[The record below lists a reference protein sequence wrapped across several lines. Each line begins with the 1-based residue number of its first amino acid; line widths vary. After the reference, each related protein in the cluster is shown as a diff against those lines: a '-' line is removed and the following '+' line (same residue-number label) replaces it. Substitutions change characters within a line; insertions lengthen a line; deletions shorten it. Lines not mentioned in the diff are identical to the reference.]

1 MRMTASSVPQSEGTG
16 VPTKFTSTNGLQL
29 SVSFVTYL
37 LDILSFI
44 IISFI
49 AIPFGKAIYPTKNIA
64 NSLLIVW
71 GGFAAGAVLRP
82 LGAAIVG
89 PMYDRIGRKLGIT
102 VGLLGSTVFT
112 AVLGVL
118 PTYAEV
124 GIWSPVLYVV
134 LRLVAGLFIGALI
147 AGGLVFTTENLPEKL
162 RGLFTGFAESGANWA
177 HFLGAAWLIVISA
190 FFVGS
195 AYYTVGWRYYFI
207 VVLIP
212 FFFVLPFLYFVKE
225 SDIFVRTKAKK
236 KTTDHVY
243 KTMFAKGQM
252 RKTFLI
258 TLFASI
264 GILGYDNLTENQFP
278 TFLGLVNHVPHPD
291 IATLV
296 LIGALGAFAGSIV
309 GGLVSQKT
317 GRRPFGIVGLI
328 IMIPL
333 SLLFLYLGGL
343 NGTEYYL
350 ILMTILPFYFVPAL
364 TKVNLTLFL
373 NETFPTSLRST
384 GVGVNWNLG
393 YGIAAIWPLFITY
406 GFKVYGLS
414 FYAVGQTIFLVL
426 LSILSL
432 VAFILS
438 KEPIG
443 NISREE
449 LAFVSAGTK

>member
-1 MRMTASSVPQSEGTG
+1 MTASDIPTTEGTG
-16 VPTKFTSTNGLQL
+16 APTKFTATNGLQL

-49 AIPFGKAIYPTKNIA
+49 ALPFGKAIYPTKSVA
-64 NSLLIVW
+64 NSLLVVW

-102 VGLLGSTVFT
+102 VGLVGSTVFT
-112 AVLGVL
+112 AVLGLL
-118 PTYAEV
+118 PTYAQA
-124 GIWSPVLYVV
+124 GLWSPTLYII
-134 LRLVAGLFIGALI
+134 LRLIAGLFIGALI

-162 RGLFTGFAESGANWA
+162 RGIFTGFAESGANWA
-177 HFLGAAWLIVISA
+177 HFLGAAWLIVISLV
-190 FFVGS
+190 FVGA
-195 AYYTVGWRYYFI
+195 AYDTVGWRYYFI

-225 SDIFVRTKAKK
+225 SDIFVRTKAKR

-243 KTMFAKGQM
+243 RAMFAKGQM
-252 RKTFLI
+252 RKTFLV
-258 TLFASI
+258 TLAASI

-278 TFLGLVNHVPHPD
+278 TFLGLVNHVSHPD

-309 GGLVSQKT
+309 GGLVSQRM
-317 GRRPFGIVGLI
+317 GRKPFGIIGLI
-328 IMIPL
+328 VMIPL

-343 NGTEYYL
+343 KGTEYYM
-350 ILMTILPFYFVPAL
+350 ILLTILPFYFVPAL

-373 NETFPTSLRST
+373 NETFPTGLRST

-393 YGIAAIWPLFITY
+393 YGVAAIWPLFITY
-406 GFKVYGLS
+406 GFKIYGLS

-426 LSILSL
+426 LSI
-432 VAFILS
+432 VALAAFVLS

-449 LAFVSAGTK
+449 ITLSKETAN